1 MADQFFFISNM
12 EKKSRKSL
20 KIENEMSIHINIDP
34 LLMNMCIFSAFD
46 ASFRLNNGFSQN
58 N

>member
-1 MADQFFFISNM
+1 MADQIFFYIQYR
-12 EKKSRKSL
+12 KKIRKSL
-20 KIENEMSIHINIDP
+20 KIENEISIHINIDP